1 MAWFD
6 GENLAVEQL
15 CFGKSTVTVVAQR
28 RIEEI
33 GDRGSAPRQSNQSRS
48 VPLARPW
55 RDVGVGSFYRRHQP
69 RDRNRAGAG
78 WSPALERHPTS
89 KSLATRNAIP
99 ASPLPECG
107 LVGCMEQR
115 WGLPVIAWPSRLRPN
130 YWDLVALP
138 LVLGLIAL
146 VVWGGMAM
154 SAHYQVGEVLP
165 ISLDPWR
172 LPEYALR
179 TVLRMGAAL
188 IASLVFSL
196 AYAALAAKSRRAEKI
211 LIPVLDIL
219 QSVPILGFLSITV
232 TGFIAL
238 FPGRL
243 LGVECA
249 AIFAIFTSQAWNMT
263 FSVYQSLRTVP
274 MELIE
279 AARMYHLS
287 PWRRFWRLEVPHAI
301 PSLVWNMMMSV
312 SGGWFFVVASE
323 AITVSGQSILLPG
336 VGSYIATAIAQRDL
350 AAIGWAVL
358 VMFVVILL
366 YDQLLFRPLIA
377 WSRKF
382 QGEPSP
388 DTDNVRPW
396 FLIVLQR
403 AQLFDL
409 VQAGVLAF
417 NRVID
422 RAIAALA
429 RRREPAT
436 ERRSRPAVERAF
448 DIVLLALAAGCCRL
462 ARRCS
467 SAQSVE
473 PGEIGWVF
481 LLGLATAAR
490 VLVLIGI
497 ASVLWVPIGVWIG
510 LRPRVADLAQPIVQ
524 FLAAFPANLF
534 FPVAVVL
541 ILRFRLDPQIWLSP
555 LMILGTQWYILFNVI
570 AGATALPTEL
580 RLAAQ
585 NLAVR
590 RLLWWRRVMLPAIF
604 PAYVTG
610 AVTAA
615 GGSWNASIVAEVVQ
629 WGDTTLT
636 ATGIGAYIARTTA
649 AGDGARIALGIGVLC
664 LYVLAFNRL
673 LWRRLYNL
681 AAERLRLD

>member
-1 MAWFD
+1 
-6 GENLAVEQL
+6 
-15 CFGKSTVTVVAQR
+15 
-28 RIEEI
+28 
-33 GDRGSAPRQSNQSRS
+33 
-48 VPLARPW
+48 
-55 RDVGVGSFYRRHQP
+55 
-69 RDRNRAGAG
+69 
-78 WSPALERHPTS
+78 
-89 KSLATRNAIP
+89 
-99 ASPLPECG
+99 
-107 LVGCMEQR
+107 MEQR
-115 WGLPVIAWPSRLRPN
+115 WGLPLIAWPSRLRPN

-138 LVLGLIAL
+138 LVLGLVAL
-146 VVWGGMAM
+146 VAWGGTAM
-154 SAHYQVGEVLP
+154 SARYQVGEVLP
-165 ISLDPWR
+165 ISLDPWQ

-188 IASLVFSL
+188 VASLVFSL

-232 TGFIAL
+232 TGFVAL

-382 QGEPSP
+382 QADPSA
-388 DTDNVRPW
+388 DAGNVRPW

-403 AQLFDL
+403 ARLFDL
-409 VQAGVLAF
+409 VQAGVLAI
-417 NRVID
+417 NRMID
-422 RAIAALA
+422 GAIAALA
-429 RRREPAT
+429 RRRAPAA
-436 ERRSRPAVERAF
+436 ERRPRPALDRAF
-448 DIVLLALAAGCCRL
+448 DIALLALAAAAAVWLVGFIRESVDL
-462 ARRCS
+462 A
-467 SAQSVE
+467 
-473 PGEIGWVF
+473 EIGWVF
-481 LLGLATAAR
+481 LLGLATATR

-497 ASVLWVPIGVWIG
+497 ASVVWVPVGVWIG
-510 LRPRVADLAQPIVQ
+510 LRPHAADLAQPIVQ

-534 FPVAVVL
+534 FPAAVVL
-541 ILRFRLDPQIWLSP
+541 ILRFRLDPEIWLSP

-570 AGATALPTEL
+570 AGTTALSVEL

-585 NLAVR
+585 NFAVR
-590 RLLWWRRVMLPAIF
+590 RLLWWRRVILPAIF

-615 GGSWNASIVAEVVQ
+615 GGSWNASIVAETVQ

-636 ATGIGAYIARTTA
+636 ATGIGAYIARTTT
-649 AGDGARIALGIGVLC
+649 AGDGARIALGIAVLC

>member
-1 MAWFD
+1 
-6 GENLAVEQL
+6 
-15 CFGKSTVTVVAQR
+15 
-28 RIEEI
+28 
-33 GDRGSAPRQSNQSRS
+33 
-48 VPLARPW
+48 
-55 RDVGVGSFYRRHQP
+55 
-69 RDRNRAGAG
+69 
-78 WSPALERHPTS
+78 
-89 KSLATRNAIP
+89 
-99 ASPLPECG
+99 
-107 LVGCMEQR
+107 MEQR
-115 WGLPVIAWPSRLRPN
+115 WGLPLIAWPSRLRPN

-138 LVLGLIAL
+138 MALGGIALIA
-146 VVWGGMAM
+146 WGGMAM
-154 SAHYQVGEVLP
+154 SAHYQIGQALP

-179 TVLRMGAAL
+179 TVLRMGCAL
-188 IASLVFSL
+188 VASLGFSL

-274 MELIE
+274 AELVE
-279 AARMYHLS
+279 ATRLYHLS

-323 AITVSGQSILLPG
+323 AITVAGQTIMLPG
-336 VGSYIATAIAQRDL
+336 VGSYIATAISERDL
-350 AAIGWAVL
+350 GAIGYAVL

-366 YDQLLFRPLIA
+366 YDQLLFRPLLA

-382 QGEPSP
+382 LADPGGEE
-388 DTDNVRPW
+388 DNIRPW
-396 FLIVLQR
+396 FLLVLQR
-403 AQLFDL
+403 ARVFDL
-409 VQAGVLAF
+409 VQAGVLEL

-422 RAIAALA
+422 DTFSAVS
-429 RRREPAT
+429 RRRRAPRI
-436 ERRSRPAVERAF
+436 ERRPRPELEQMF
-448 DIVLLALAAGCCRL
+448 DLALLGLAVSAAAWIASFIHETVDL
-462 ARRCS
+462 A
-467 SAQSVE
+467 
-473 PGEIGWVF
+473 EIGRVF

-490 VLVLIGI
+490 VLVLIAL
-497 ASVLWVPIGVWIG
+497 ASLVWVPIGVGIG
-510 LRPRVADLAQPIVQ
+510 LRPRLAERAQPIVQ

-534 FPVAVVL
+534 FPAAVVL
-541 ILRFRLDPQIWLSP
+541 ILRFGLDPEIWLSP

-570 AGATALPTEL
+570 VGTTALPIEL
-580 RLAAQ
+580 RRVAQ
-585 NLAVR
+585 NLGVR
-590 RLLWWRRVMLPAIF
+590 RALWWRRVILPAIF

-615 GGSWNASIVAEVVQ
+615 GGSWNASIVSEVVQ
-629 WGDTTLT
+629 WGHTTLA

-649 AGDGARIALGIGVLC
+649 EGDSPRIALGISVLC
-664 LYVLAFNRL
+664 LYVLVFNRL
-673 LWRRLYNL
+673 LWRRLYDV

>member
-1 MAWFD
+1 
-6 GENLAVEQL
+6 
-15 CFGKSTVTVVAQR
+15 
-28 RIEEI
+28 
-33 GDRGSAPRQSNQSRS
+33 
-48 VPLARPW
+48 
-55 RDVGVGSFYRRHQP
+55 
-69 RDRNRAGAG
+69 
-78 WSPALERHPTS
+78 
-89 KSLATRNAIP
+89 
-99 ASPLPECG
+99 
-107 LVGCMEQR
+107 MEQR
-115 WGLPVIAWPSRLRPN
+115 WGLPLIAWPSRLRPN

-146 VVWGGMAM
+146 VAWGGMAM
-154 SAHYQVGEVLP
+154 NARYEVGQVLP

-188 IASLVFSL
+188 VASLVFSL
-196 AYAALAAKSRRAEKI
+196 AYAALAAKSRQAEKI

-274 MELIE
+274 LELIE

-336 VGSYIATAIAQRDL
+336 VGSYIATAINQRSL

-358 VMFVVILL
+358 VMFVVIVL

-382 QGEPSP
+382 QGDPPADAE
-388 DTDNVRPW
+388 NVRPW

-403 AQLFDL
+403 ARMFDL
-409 VQAGVLAF
+409 VQAGLLAV
-417 NRVID
+417 NRMID
-422 RAIAALA
+422 GALA
-429 RRREPAT
+429 VLSRRRPPP
-436 ERRSRPAVERAF
+436 ERQPRPAFERAF
-448 DIVLLALAAGCCRL
+448 DIAFLALAAGAAVWLVAFIRE
-462 ARRCS
+462 
-467 SAQSVE
+467 SVD

-481 LLGLATAAR
+481 LLGMATATR
-490 VLVLIGI
+490 VLILIGI
-497 ASVLWVPIGVWIG
+497 ATVIWVPIGVWIG
-510 LRPRVADLAQPIVQ
+510 LRPKVADRAEPIVQ

-534 FPVAVVL
+534 FPAAVVL
-541 ILRFRLDPQIWLSP
+541 ILRFRLDPEIWLSP

-570 AGATALPTEL
+570 AGTTALPIEL

-590 RLLWWRRVMLPAIF
+590 RLLWWRRLILPAIF

-615 GGSWNASIVAEVVQ
+615 GGSWNASIVAEIVQ
-629 WGDTTLT
+629 WGNTTLT

-649 AGDGARIALGIGVLC
+649 EGDGARIALGIGVLC

>member
-1 MAWFD
+1 MTNRGLGW
-6 GENLAVEQL
+6 GW
-15 CFGKSTVTVVAQR
+15 R
-28 RIEEI
+28 R
-33 GDRGSAPRQSNQSRS
+33 RGRVSY
-48 VPLARPW
+48 W
-55 RDVGVGSFYRRHQP
+55 GV
-69 RDRNRAGAG
+69 
-78 WSPALERHPTS
+78 
-89 KSLATRNAIP
+89 
-99 ASPLPECG
+99 
-107 LVGCMEQR
+107 MEQR
-115 WGLPVIAWPSRLRPN
+115 WGLPLIAWPSRLRPN

-138 LVLGLIAL
+138 LVLGLVAL
-146 VVWGGMAM
+146 VAWGGMAM
-154 SAHYQVGEVLP
+154 SVRYHVGEVLP

-211 LIPVLDIL
+211 MIPVLDIL

-336 VGSYIATAIAQRDL
+336 VGSFIATAIAQRDL
-350 AAIGWAVL
+350 AAIGDAVL
-358 VMFVVILL
+358 VMFIVILL

-382 QGEPSP
+382 LGEPSA
-388 DTDNVRPW
+388 DADNVRPW

-403 AQLFDL
+403 ARLFDL
-409 VQAGVLAF
+409 VQAGVLAI
-417 NRVID
+417 NRIID
-422 RAIAALA
+422 SAIAALA
-429 RRREPAT
+429 RRREPTA
-436 ERRSRPAVERAF
+436 ERRPRPAFDRAF
-448 DIVLLALAAGCCRL
+448 DIALLALAAVAGGWIASFIRESIDL
-462 ARRCS
+462 A
-467 SAQSVE
+467 
-473 PGEIGWVF
+473 EIGWVF
-481 LLGLATAAR
+481 LLGLATAVR
-490 VLVLIGI
+490 VLVLIAV
-497 ASVLWVPIGVWIG
+497 ASVIWVPIGVWIG
-510 LRPRVADLAQPIVQ
+510 LRPQVADLAQPIVQ

-534 FPVAVVL
+534 FPAAVVL
-541 ILRFRLDPQIWLSP
+541 ILRFRLDPEIWLSP

-570 AGATALPTEL
+570 AGTTALPTEL

-585 NLAVR
+585 NFAVR

-649 AGDGARIALGIGVLC
+649 EGDSARIALGIGVLC
-664 LYVLAFNRL
+664 LYVLGFNRL